1 MSEHSTAAEPSPE
14 SSSASPPHS
23 SADRTRAAILA
34 AARDCFCE
42 TGYDGTGLRA
52 IAARANA
59 NVALIQRY
67 YGSKQG
73 LFLAAI
79 LPRLDIGLLLDGPM
93 DEFGFRVA
101 AIMRMKVER
110 GFDPMVA
117 LLRALATPSLA
128 PSLATVLS
136 RQVIAPLAARLEGDD
151 PDLRASLILAQ
162 LAGYEMLLRTLRLS
176 EITEAPATAR
186 EAVLAVTL
194 QGLVDGH
201 LV

>member
-1 MSEHSTAAEPSPE
+1 MSEHSTAPE
-14 SSSASPPHS
+14 SSPQS

-52 IAARANA
+52 IAARAGA

-67 YGSKQG
+67 YGSKEG

-93 DEFGFRVA
+93 DEFGVRVA

-128 PSLATVLS
+128 PSLSAALS
-136 RQVIAPLAARLEGDD
+136 RQVIAPLAARLDGDE
-151 PDLRASLILAQ
+151 PEMRASLILAH
-162 LAGYEMLLRTLRLS
+162 LAGYEMLLRVLQLPELS
-176 EITEAPATAR
+176 GAPAAAR
-186 EAVLAVTL
+186 EMALATTL
-194 QGLVDGH
+194 QDLADGL
-201 LV
+201 